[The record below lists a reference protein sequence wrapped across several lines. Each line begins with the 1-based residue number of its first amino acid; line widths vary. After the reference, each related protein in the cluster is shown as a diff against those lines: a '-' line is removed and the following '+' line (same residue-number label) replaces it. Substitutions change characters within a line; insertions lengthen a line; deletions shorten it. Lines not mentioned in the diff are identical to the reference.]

1 MTLQDRIENIRP
13 TLQHYTREQIEKF
26 YILELLDWAETDTK
40 VRDLARP
47 LLGDWVDGDTM
58 GAPDVAD
65 IVEKLVENIKEAVRR
80 NKVI

>member
-1 MTLQDRIENIRP
+1 
-13 TLQHYTREQIEKF
+13 
-26 YILELLDWAETDTK
+26 
-40 VRDLARP
+40 
-47 LLGDWVDGDTM
+47 LGDWVDGDTM